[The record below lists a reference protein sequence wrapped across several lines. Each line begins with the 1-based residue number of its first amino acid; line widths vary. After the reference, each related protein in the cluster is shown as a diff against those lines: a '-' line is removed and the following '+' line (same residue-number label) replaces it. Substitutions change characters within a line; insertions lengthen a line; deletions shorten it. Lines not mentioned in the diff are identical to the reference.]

1 MSQELH
7 ISDLKVQNGKIVL
20 ENLPFSDGA
29 KVDVTISGAAN
40 GNVDRVEAK
49 RLLRGSVV
57 KYDDPFG
64 PAAPIEDWEVL
75 R

>member
-20 ENLPFSDGA
+20 ENLPFSEGS
-29 KVDVTISGAAN
+29 KVDVTVTGSGN
-40 GNVDRVEAK
+40 GKVNREEAK

-64 PAAPIEDWEVL
+64 PASPIDDWEAI